1 MADLDVTKKARIY
14 HTLSLLNS
22 LFPAIVEHCQT
33 LQETGIL
40 KPKFTRLYQGFAQ
53 ELQAE
58 INGEL
63 VETLQQIEL
72 DDWARFGKMRQ
83 KWEKYLQDPDDV
95 LIHAAER
102 KKQLAKQ
109 SKKPRR

>member
-1 MADLDVTKKARIY
+1 MRTTEGNSQSEAPSDTHRHASGVGLTQRRPNQSTAIGGAMADLDVTKKARIY

-40 KPKFTRLYQGFAQ
+40 KPKFTRLYQCFAQ

-58 INGEL
+58 ITGEL
-63 VETLQQIEL
+63 CETLPQIE
-72 DDWARFGKMRQ
+72 R
-83 KWEKYLQDPDDV
+83 
-95 LIHAAER
+95 
-102 KKQLAKQ
+102 
-109 SKKPRR
+109 